1 MNDESQPVLLLPS
14 QEQPFPA
21 TCLDVPDAPVPIP
34 VSRPRPRRRWLRWLV
49 AGLVSACLVA
59 LIVPC
64 VAFLREELPSSAY
77 QAHYLAGLGKSLLFQ
92 VEPGPGSGLRY
103 PTDGPYDRRLG
114 YVSLPGFLE
123 RLRTLGF
130 DITTQAHWAPRLT
143 QVADYGLFLPY
154 HEKMQAG
161 LLLRDR
167 HGRVLFSTTYPG
179 RVYRTFDDIPLLVL
193 QTLLFIENRELF
205 DMRYPQRNPAVEWD
219 RFGLAVAD
227 TMARSVGIDVRRAGG
242 STLATQL
249 EKFRHSP
256 EGRTG
261 SALEKLR
268 QMGSA
273 SLRAYLDG
281 PETLEARRGITLAYM
296 NSMPLAA
303 VPSYGE
309 VHGLGDG
316 LWAWY
321 SADFA
326 TVNRLLD
333 QRTLSSDSAPSQEQA
348 AAYRQVLSIL
358 LAQRRPAYY
367 LEEGH
372 GDLQKLAESYLRL
385 MTAEGVIPAT
395 LRDAALQVQVVQ
407 QPYAPTKEATPFA
420 SHKTQ
425 SSMRARLAHDLGV
438 TNLYDLDRLDLTV
451 SSTLDQTTQ
460 QAVTEALYALRKREQ
475 ARALGLLGERLLG
488 EKDDLSRV
496 VYSVTLYERTPYG
509 QALRV
514 QTDNYDQPLDINE
527 GIRLDLGS
535 SAKLRTLVHY
545 LALVA
550 ELHQR
555 YAGQQPRA
563 LRALALDRRDRLAQW
578 VVERLQS
585 NPRLSLQEI
594 LSAALER
601 RYASGA
607 GEGFF
612 TGGGMHYFA
621 NFNAKDDRGMISVRE
636 ALRDSVNLPYIR
648 IMRDIVHHYLY
659 RPNGIAQQ
667 MDLNNK
673 AQRQEYL
680 QHFADKEGQAFLRR
694 FYARYRGK
702 SPEQVLAHVV
712 QRVKASPARLATVY
726 RTLYPAHD
734 LKTFAAF
741 LHAQKPLRGLSGGEI
756 EDLYD
761 KYAPSNFDLHDR
773 GYIARLHPLE
783 MWTAAYLVQHPQA
796 SLKEAIAAS
805 TAERQMVY
813 RWLFKSNRT
822 QAQNTRIQSLLEMEA
837 FQEIHQVWKRLGYPF
852 ETLTPSY
859 ATAIGASADRPTAL
873 AELVG
878 ILLNDGV
885 RTPRVRFDSLH
896 FAAGTPYETLL
907 TRPPTPGER
916 VLPAEV
922 AAAARSAMIDV
933 VEAGTARRLKGAYQ
947 GPNHQPLQV
956 GGKTGTG
963 DHRRGSYSA
972 GGQLIGEQVVSRAAT
987 FAFFL
992 GDRFFGV
999 VTAYVTGPEAGHYH
1013 FTSALPVQVLKGL
1026 APTFTPL
1033 LTPAPTPVAKQLVLH
1048 TP

>member
-1 MNDESQPVLLLPS
+1 M
-14 QEQPFPA
+14 
-21 TCLDVPDAPVPIP
+21 
-34 VSRPRPRRRWLRWLV
+34 
-49 AGLVSACLVA
+49 
-59 LIVPC
+59 
-64 VAFLREELPSSAY
+64 
-77 QAHYLAGLGKSLLFQ
+77 
-92 VEPGPGSGLRY
+92 
-103 PTDGPYDRRLG
+103 
-114 YVSLPGFLE
+114 
-123 RLRTLGF
+123 
-130 DITTQAHWAPRLT
+130 
-143 QVADYGLFLPY
+143 
-154 HEKMQAG
+154 
-161 LLLRDR
+161 
-167 HGRVLFSTTYPG
+167 
-179 RVYRTFDDIPLLVL
+179 L

-227 TMARSVGIDVRRAGG
+227 TMARSVGINVRRAGG

-303 VPSYGE
+303 VPGYGE

-333 QRTLSSDSAPSQEQA
+333 QSAQSPDSAPSQEQA

-372 GDLQKLAESYLRL
+372 GDLQKLADSYLRL

-395 LRDAALQVQVVQ
+395 LRDAALQVHVVQ
-407 QPYAPTKEATPFA
+407 QPYAPPKETTPFA

-451 SSTLDQTTQ
+451 TSTLDQTTQ
-460 QAVTEALYALRKREQ
+460 QAVTEVLYALRKREQ
-475 ARALGLLGERLLG
+475 ARAIGLLGERMLG

-535 SAKLRTLVHY
+535 TAKLRTLVHY
-545 LALVA
+545 LTLVA
-550 ELHQR
+550 ELHQH

-563 LRALALDRRDRLAQW
+563 LRTLALDKRDRLAQW

-612 TGGGMHYFA
+612 TGGGLHYFA

-648 IMRDIVHHYLY
+648 IMRDIVHHSCTVLM
-659 RPNGIAQQ
+659 A
-667 MDLNNK
+667 
-673 AQRQEYL
+673 
-680 QHFADKEGQAFLRR
+680 LRSRWISMTRRSVRSICNTLPIKKGKR
-694 FYARYRGK
+694 FCAVFMR
-702 SPEQVLAHVV
+702 
-712 QRVKASPARLATVY
+712 ATV
-726 RTLYPAHD
+726 
-734 LKTFAAF
+734 
-741 LHAQKPLRGLSGGEI
+741 
-756 EDLYD
+756 
-761 KYAPSNFDLHDR
+761 
-773 GYIARLHPLE
+773 
-783 MWTAAYLVQHPQA
+783 A
-796 SLKEAIAAS
+796 SL
-805 TAERQMVY
+805 
-813 RWLFKSNRT
+813 
-822 QAQNTRIQSLLEMEA
+822 
-837 FQEIHQVWKRLGYPF
+837 
-852 ETLTPSY
+852 PS
-859 ATAIGASADRPTAL
+859 RC
-873 AELVG
+873 
-878 ILLNDGV
+878 
-885 RTPRVRFDSLH
+885 
-896 FAAGTPYETLL
+896 
-907 TRPPTPGER
+907 
-916 VLPAEV
+916 
-922 AAAARSAMIDV
+922 
-933 VEAGTARRLKGAYQ
+933 
-947 GPNHQPLQV
+947 
-956 GGKTGTG
+956 
-963 DHRRGSYSA
+963 
-972 GGQLIGEQVVSRAAT
+972 
-987 FAFFL
+987 
-992 GDRFFGV
+992 
-999 VTAYVTGPEAGHYH
+999 
-1013 FTSALPVQVLKGL
+1013 
-1026 APTFTPL
+1026 
-1033 LTPAPTPVAKQLVLH
+1033 
-1048 TP
+1048 